1 MNLLIIRPGAIG
13 DTLLTFPVL
22 SVLRSTYP
30 DARIAFAGNNAVLPL
45 ALAWKLVDETSDY
58 QSSQWGELFKTKGI
72 QDVMLRER
80 LRTIDLAS
88 CWLRDPDHVVE
99 RNLLAA
105 GVKRC
110 IVAPGRPAEGAHIHI
125 VDYLLDT
132 IFGDDLPPRLPD
144 TRKGYP
150 YMSAFHPSS
159 PYATERRGTGG
170 EWGAHEHVGTPL
182 AGIRGAGVRGQ
193 PIIAIH
199 PGSGGKQKCWPIE
212 KFAFIIEELWRR
224 DRSVLVVTGPADEEQ
239 RAYLQHHL
247 VPPATGMLDFL
258 DDAPLLEVAE
268 RLQECR
274 CYLGNDSGITHLA
287 ALLGLPAIAL
297 FGPSEPA
304 IWHPVGEHVT
314 VIHEPA
320 MEDIAVSAVITAI
333 EQSFYD

>member
-1 MNLLIIRPGAIG
+1 MNILIIRPGAIG
-13 DTLLTFPVL
+13 DTLLTYPVL
-22 SVLRSTYP
+22 QVLRSSYHES
-30 DARIAFAGNNAVLPL
+30 RITFVGNNAVLPL
-45 ALAWKLVDETSDY
+45 ALAWKLVDEASDY
-58 QSSQWGELFKTKGI
+58 QSSQWGELFLTKGI

-80 LRTIDLAS
+80 LRTIDLAI

-110 IVAPGRPAEGAHIHI
+110 AVAPGRPVEGAHIHI
-125 VDYLLDT
+125 VDYLLGT
-132 IFGDDLPPRLPD
+132 FSVDDLLPRPPD
-144 TRKGYP
+144 ARKGYP
-150 YMSAFHPSS
+150 YMSAFHPS
-159 PYATERRGTGG
+159 
-170 EWGAHEHVGTPL
+170 
-182 AGIRGAGVRGQ
+182 Q

-199 PGSGGKQKCWPIE
+199 PGSGSKQKCWPIG

-224 DRSVLVVTGPADEEQ
+224 GRSVLVVTGPADEEQ
-239 RAYLQHHL
+239 RAYLQQHL
-247 VPPATGMLDFL
+247 VPPATGMLEIL
-258 DDAPLLEVAE
+258 DSAPLLEVAE

-287 ALLGLPAIAL
+287 ALLGLPTIAL

-314 VIHEPA
+314 VIREQA
-320 MEDIAVSAVITAI
+320 MENIAVPAVITAI